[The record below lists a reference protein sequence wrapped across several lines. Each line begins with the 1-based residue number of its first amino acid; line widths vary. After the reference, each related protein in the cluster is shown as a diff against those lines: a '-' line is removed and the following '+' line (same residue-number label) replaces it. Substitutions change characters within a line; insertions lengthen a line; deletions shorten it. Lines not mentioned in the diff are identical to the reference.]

1 MMTVDG
7 ERVWVPSNKKDLVR
21 GLRQMGISKIAGVP
35 LQQATADQLV
45 KEYCRQRARIVQREH
60 SERRARARDR
70 HGERE
75 FEATICQ
82 LKLFTA

>member
-1 MMTVDG
+1 MMTVEG
-7 ERVWVPSNKKDLVR
+7 ERVWVPSNKTDLVR
-21 GLRQMGISKIAGVP
+21 GLNKMGISKIAGVP
-35 LQQATADQLV
+35 LQKVPVDQLV

-60 SERRARARDR
+60 SKRRNDARTS

-75 FEATICQ
+75 FESTICQ